1 MNFEARCLGPMAAVI
16 LACGACSAPQE
27 RATTC
32 EDPPI
37 QGSRSSLTLIHTDL
51 NSIQIGEPIS
61 CDGNP
66 DVYVP
71 MQGNGWRTIVMG
83 RGEIKGYAG
92 CSPEDALA
100 GPEDACPRIQFDLFT
115 RLVAERVAARGGI
128 QGGSGLGVC
137 GDINGGYDDWN
148 ASFAVLDWGH
158 ADMAIEEAA
167 RLMNELK
174 IGNRFGISITHPVCG
189 IALESRND

>member
-1 MNFEARCLGPMAAVI
+1 MNFRPRHLAPIAAVI
-16 LACGACSAPQE
+16 LTVGACSAPQE

-37 QGSRSSLTLIHTDL
+37 KGSPSSLTLTNTDL

-71 MQGNGWRTIVMG
+71 MLGNGWRTIVMG
-83 RGEIKGYAG
+83 RGDIKGYAG

-100 GPEDACPRIQFDLFT
+100 GAEDACPTIQFDLFT
-115 RLVAERVAARGGI
+115 RLLAERVAARGGI
-128 QGGSGLGVC
+128 QGGAGLGVC
-137 GDINGGYDDWN
+137 GDISGGYDGWN
-148 ASFAVLDWGH
+148 ASFAVLDWAH
-158 ADMAIEEAA
+158 ADLAIEEAA
-167 RLMNELK
+167 KLMEELQ
-174 IGNRFGISITHPVCG
+174 IGNRFGISVTHPVCG
-189 IALESRND
+189 IALEAPI